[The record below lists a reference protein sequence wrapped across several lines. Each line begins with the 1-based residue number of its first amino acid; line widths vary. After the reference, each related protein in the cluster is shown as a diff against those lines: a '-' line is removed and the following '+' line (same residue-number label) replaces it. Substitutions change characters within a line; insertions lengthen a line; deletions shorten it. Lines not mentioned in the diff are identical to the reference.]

1 MASTIKSSTPIGTSR
16 WKSKNTPIRIWKMV
30 TNLQFRM
37 AMNKDMKDTGKWLK
51 NELIDLG
58 PAFVKMGQ
66 FVSTRSDILPKEINE
81 ELKLLQDSITS
92 TPYEDIQSVLQQEYG
107 SLYDSIFLSFDTK
120 PIASASIGQVHRAV
134 LKTGKIPVVVKIQK
148 PYIDEQIRSDLI
160 ILKNVCNVFK
170 IFNSPRAIE
179 FENILK
185 QYEDFLTGE
194 LDYLTEQTHMQLFK
208 ENLEPNMPV
217 VIPTPYPEYTTKRV
231 LVMQDV
237 PSIKITE
244 FLKNKDNLLLKSG
257 EQLADE
263 LMDLFLYQI
272 IMNGVVHCDPHPGN
286 IGVDK
291 IGQLV
296 LYDFGN
302 VTYLGD
308 NFKSKV
314 QQLVVAVYQKDVD
327 EFLDLLINMKILQIS
342 DPMEILELKGFFVYV
357 LDYLES
363 VDFQKLRTSILD
375 NKMLQESQIKVKI
388 EPQFLSLFRVFSLLD
403 GTCLALNPSF
413 SYLPVLQPYFEDVL
427 RDFEFIDYRIRKDV
441 QKITSFPKMLQ
452 NTDNNILQINRRM
465 ENVSD
470 HTKKLRTLMIMFVVL
485 DNVDDPIKLACL
497 LPLALLATRIV

>member
-1 MASTIKSSTPIGTSR
+1 MAFTVKSSKPLGPSR

-30 TNLQFRM
+30 STLQFKL
-37 AMNKDMKDTGKWLK
+37 AMNHNMQDTGKWLK

-66 FVSTRSDILPKEINE
+66 FISTRSDVLPKELNE

-92 TPYEDIQSVLQQEYG
+92 TPYEDIYAVLQQEYG
-107 SLYDSIFLSFDTK
+107 TRYDNIFLRFDTT

-134 LKTGKIPVVVKIQK
+134 LKKGKQSVVVKIQK
-148 PYIDEQIRSDLI
+148 PHIDEQIRSDLV
-160 ILKNVCNVFK
+160 ILKNVCSVFK
-170 IFNSPRAIE
+170 WFNAPRASE

-194 LDYLTEQTHMQLFK
+194 LDYLTEQTHMKLFK

-217 VIPTPYPEYTTKRV
+217 VIPKPYSEYTTKRV

-237 PSIKITE
+237 PSIKITD
-244 FLKNKDNLLLKSG
+244 FLKEPDNLVLKSG
-257 EQLADE
+257 AQLADE

-286 IGVDK
+286 IGVDEV
-291 IGQLV
+291 GRLV

-327 EFLDLLINMKILQIS
+327 EFLDLLISMKILQIS
-342 DPMEILELKGFFVYV
+342 DPMELLELKGFFVYV

-375 NKMLQESQIKVKI
+375 NKILQQSQIKVKI

-465 ENVSD
+465 EYMND
-470 HTKKLRTLMIMFVVL
+470 HTRKLRTLMILFVVL
-485 DNVDDPIKLACL
+485 DNMDDPVKLACL
-497 LPLALLATRIV
+497 FPLALLATRIV

>member
-1 MASTIKSSTPIGTSR
+1 MAFTVKSKPLSSSR
-16 WKSKNTPIRIWKMV
+16 WKSKNTPVRIWKMV
-30 TNLQFRM
+30 STLQLKLITKQNM
-37 AMNKDMKDTGKWLK
+37 ADTGKWLK
-51 NELIDLG
+51 NELTELG
-58 PAFVKMGQ
+58 PAFIKMGQ
-66 FVSTRSDILPKEINE
+66 FVSTRSDVLPKEINE

-92 TPYEDIQSVLQQEYG
+92 IPYEDIQGVLHEEYG
-107 SLYDSIFLSFDTK
+107 SLYDSIFLRFDTT
-120 PIASASIGQVHRAV
+120 PIASASIGQVHRAI
-134 LKTGKIPVVVKIQK
+134 LKKGKTPVVVKIQK
-148 PYIDEQIRSDLI
+148 PYIDEQIRSDLV
-160 ILKNVCNVFK
+160 ILKNVCRFFK
-170 IFNSPRAIE
+170 LFNAPRAGE
-179 FENILK
+179 FENILQ

-194 LDYLTEQTHMQLFK
+194 LDYLTEQSHMLLFK

-217 VIPTPYPEYTTKRV
+217 IIPKPYSEYTTKRV

-244 FLKNKDNLLLKSG
+244 FLKNPDNLVLKSG

-286 IGVDK
+286 IGVDEL
-291 IGQLV
+291 GRLV

-302 VTYLGD
+302 VTYLGE

-314 QQLVVAVYQKDVD
+314 QQLIVAVYQKDVD
-327 EFLDLLINMKILQIS
+327 EFLDLLISMKILQIS
-342 DPMEILELKGFFVYV
+342 EPMELLELKGFFVYI

-363 VDFQKLRTSILD
+363 VDFQKLRNSILD
-375 NKMLQESQIKVKI
+375 NKMLQQSQIKVKI

-413 SYLPVLQPYFEDVL
+413 SYFPVLQPYFQDVL

-465 ENVSD
+465 EYMND
-470 HTKKLRTLMIMFVVL
+470 HTRKLRTLMIMFVVL
-485 DNVDDPIKLACL
+485 DNVDDPVKLVCL